1 MSKELR
7 VSIDAMNNNIDDD
20 DAVDDNDTGD
30 GGSMIAAS
38 VHLQRN
44 ATEPSPLLMEGVS
57 PELTEE
63 QKKKRDRA
71 KAQLG
76 SALKKDKQSYWV
88 LEDDGKKRRGPAP
101 RKQLFPPSS
110 APPKK
115 KTKVSSAPAKK
126 KTQTKVS
133 DLFYSAEERKQ
144 IDDYIHEVMTE
155 ERSKNQH
162 RREHDYSQDYS
173 CLLYTS
179 PSPRDKCRSRMPSS
193 A

>member
-1 MSKELR
+1 
-7 VSIDAMNNNIDDD
+7 
-20 DAVDDNDTGD
+20 
-30 GGSMIAAS
+30 MIAAS

-57 PELTEE
+57 PTELTEE

-71 KAQLG
+71 KAHLG

-88 LEDDGKKRRGPAP
+88 LEDGKKRRGPAP
-101 RKQLFPPSS
+101 RKQLFPPSL

-115 KTKVSSAPAKK
+115 KTKVS
-126 KTQTKVS
+126 TQTKVS
-133 DLFYSAEERKQ
+133 DPFYSAEERKQ

-162 RREHDYSQDYS
+162 RREHDHSQYYSMKRVCTTMEENKKGCWGTVIHAYYMNDND
-173 CLLYTS
+173 CWWTILF
-179 PSPRDKCRSRMPSS
+179 DDN
-193 A
+193 